1 MRATYALFDQTGAFS
16 RLEQLDPG
24 FLPPV
29 PLADDGLP
37 RAVKMQDEPTV
48 APGKKLLPTRTG
60 GWAEVE
66 ADPSPVPTNLPAW
79 RIRVVLKQRGLLNKV
94 KQLINS
100 LPAEQKAIAEEQLVD
115 AKFEREHP
123 LINQLGAALNLT
135 SKDLDDIFREADA
148 LV

>member
-1 MRATYALFDQTGAFS
+1 MRVQKNPSPGTLANCYKSLDKVPVDAVTKKKIATEEMTEAQFAAWIAAQP
-16 RLEQLDPG
+16 Q
-24 FLPPV
+24 PPV
-29 PLADDGLP
+29 P
-37 RAVKMQDEPTV
+37 
-48 APGKKLLPTRTG
+48 PG
-60 GWAEVE
+60 
-66 ADPSPVPTNLPAW
+66 PVPTNLPAW

-115 AKFEREHP
+115 AKFERGHP
-123 LINQLGAALNLT
+123 LIEQLGMALGLS

>member
-1 MRATYALFDQTGAFS
+1 MRIQKN
-16 RLEQLDPG
+16 P
-24 FLPPV
+24 
-29 PLADDGLP
+29 
-37 RAVKMQDEPTV
+37 
-48 APGKKLLPTRTG
+48 APGTLANCYESLDKVPVDPATKKKIATEEMTEAQFAAWLAAQTPPPTPP
-60 GWAEVE
+60 A
-66 ADPSPVPTNLPAW
+66 PVPTNLPAW

-115 AKFEREHP
+115 SKFEREHP

>member
-1 MRATYALFDQTGAFS
+1 MRVQKNPSHNTRANVWASLDKVPQGIETEEMSQSEFDAWLASQPS
-16 RLEQLDPG
+16 IPEPG
-24 FLPPV
+24 
-29 PLADDGLP
+29 
-37 RAVKMQDEPTV
+37 E
-48 APGKKLLPTRTG
+48 
-60 GWAEVE
+60 
-66 ADPSPVPTNLPAW
+66 PVPTNLPAW

-115 AKFEREHP
+115 SKFEREHP

>member
-1 MRATYALFDQTGAFS
+1 MRIQKN
-16 RLEQLDPG
+16 P
-24 FLPPV
+24 
-29 PLADDGLP
+29 
-37 RAVKMQDEPTV
+37 
-48 APGKKLLPTRTG
+48 APGTLANCYESLEKVPIDPVTKKKIATEEMTKAQFAAWLAAQPQPPEPPG
-60 GWAEVE
+60 PA
-66 ADPSPVPTNLPAW
+66 PTNLPAW

-115 AKFEREHP
+115 SKFEREHP

>member
-1 MRATYALFDQTGAFS
+1 MKLMLATPVLAALLLSAAPRSWAQ
-16 RLEQLDPG
+16 EPPEPPG
-24 FLPPV
+24 L
-29 PLADDGLP
+29 
-37 RAVKMQDEPTV
+37 
-48 APGKKLLPTRTG
+48 
-60 GWAEVE
+60 
-66 ADPSPVPTNLPAW
+66 VPTNLPAW

-115 AKFEREHP
+115 SKFERGHP
-123 LINQLGAALNLT
+123 LIEQLGMALGLS

>member
-1 MRATYALFDQTGAFS
+1 MRIQKNPAPNTRANVWANASKVPSGVQTEEMSQAEF
-16 RLEQLDPG
+16 EAW
-24 FLPPV
+24 
-29 PLADDGLP
+29 LAS
-37 RAVKMQDEPTV
+37 Q
-48 APGKKLLPTRTG
+48 
-60 GWAEVE
+60 
-66 ADPSPVPTNLPAW
+66 PSIPESGDPVPTNLPAW

-115 AKFEREHP
+115 SKFERGHP
-123 LINQLGAALNLT
+123 LIEQLGAALSLS

>member
-1 MRATYALFDQTGAFS
+1 MRIQKNPTPGTLANCYESLDKVPVDAVTKNKIATEEMTEAQFAAW
-16 RLEQLDPG
+16 
-24 FLPPV
+24 
-29 PLADDGLP
+29 LAAQP
-37 RAVKMQDEPTV
+37 KPAEP
-48 APGKKLLPTRTG
+48 
-60 GWAEVE
+60 E
-66 ADPSPVPTNLPAW
+66 APVPTNLPAW

-115 AKFEREHP
+115 SKFERGHP
-123 LINQLGAALNLT
+123 LIEQLGMALNLT

>member
-1 MRATYALFDQTGAFS
+1 MKTKYALFSQSGAFS
-16 RLEQLDPG
+16 RFEQIDPATV
-24 FLPPV
+24 PV
-29 PLADDGLP
+29 IPMASDGLP
-37 RAVKMQDEPTV
+37 RAVAVPTEPELP
-48 APGKKLLPTRTG
+48 AGKAHAFGRA
-60 GWAEVE
+60 GWIEVDAEP
-66 ADPSPVPTNLPAW
+66 APVPTNLPAW

-115 AKFEREHP
+115 STFERGHP
-123 LINQLGAALNLT
+123 LIEQLGAALKLT